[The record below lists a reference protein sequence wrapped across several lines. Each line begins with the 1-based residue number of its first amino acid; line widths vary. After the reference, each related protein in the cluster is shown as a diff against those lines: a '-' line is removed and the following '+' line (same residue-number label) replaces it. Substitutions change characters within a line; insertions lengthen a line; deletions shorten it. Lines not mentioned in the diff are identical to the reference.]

1 MTERDSNGIRTFVIV
16 WFGQLVSLVGSGL
29 FGFAVGV
36 WIYQE
41 TGSATLLALMTL
53 FDVLPGLL
61 VMPFT
66 GALADRKSRRLLMM
80 VGDSICAIST
90 ITVALLI
97 WQGSPAYWLFYL
109 ALALGS
115 IGNAIQW
122 PAYNASVAMLVPEKH
137 LGRANGLMQLGEA
150 VATIGAPLL
159 AGILVVTIGIAGVI
173 VIDFVTFL
181 FAITTVFLVRIPQPE
196 PLAEEEASEAP
207 WWRQATFGWRYIRT
221 RPGLLSLLL
230 LFALLNFI
238 VGGVTV
244 LTPALVLSFATAA
257 MLGIVQAA
265 GGGGMLLGGLAMTS
279 WGGPKRRIVG
289 VLGFTFLGAIGLVL
303 YGLQPLIPLIA
314 VGAFVFFFTLP
325 VVNAS
330 SQVIWQSKVEL
341 PFQGRVFAVRR
352 MLAQITA
359 PLAYLLAGL
368 AADNY
373 FGPALMPGG
382 SLAGSVGQ
390 LIGVGPGRGIGLMF
404 VAGGVLAGTA
414 AILGYLYP
422 RLRYVED
429 ELPDVLPEEEPAVP
443 AVEPGTPELATSA

>member
-36 WIYQE
+36 WFFQQ

-80 VGDSICAIST
+80 AGDSICAIST

-97 WQGSPAYWLFYL
+97 WQGSSAYWLFYL

-122 PAYNASVAMLVPEKH
+122 PAYNASVAMLIPEKH

-150 VATIGAPLL
+150 IATIGAPLL

-207 WWRQATFGWRYIRT
+207 WWRQATFGWRYIRV

-289 VLGFTFLGAIGLVL
+289 VLGFMFLGAIGLVL
-303 YGLQPLIPLIA
+303 YGLQPLILLIA
-314 VGAFVFFFTLP
+314 VGAFVFYFTLP
-325 VVNAS
+325 IINAS

-382 SLAGSVGQ
+382 SLAGSIGQ
-390 LIGVGPGRGIGLMF
+390 VIGVGAGRGIGLMF
-404 VAGGVLAGTA
+404 VAGGVLAGITA
-414 AILGYLYP
+414 IAGYLYP
-422 RLRYVED
+422 RLRNVED
-429 ELPDVLPEEEPAVP
+429 ELPDVLPEEEPAAP
-443 AVEPGTPELATSA
+443 TVESVTPELVTSA